1 MGTTSFSSSHSTNR
15 LDSLHERVLE
25 LERIIDKLADL
36 KGETREDLPHSYP
49 NGDTFYDMS

>member
-25 LERIIDKLADL
+25 LERIIDELADL